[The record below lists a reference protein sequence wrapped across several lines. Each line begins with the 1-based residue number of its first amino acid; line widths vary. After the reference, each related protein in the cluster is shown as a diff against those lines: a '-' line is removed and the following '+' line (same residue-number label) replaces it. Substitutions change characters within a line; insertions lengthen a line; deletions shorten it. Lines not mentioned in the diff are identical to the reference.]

1 MGVMALISGVTGA
14 EAALVEGFR
23 TFAGAA
29 SGAVSGL
36 VLVAIRVKL
45 KGASEMTLAGIV
57 ESHGLAPTISD
68 VVHEVN
74 D

>member
-1 MGVMALISGVTGA
+1 
-14 EAALVEGFR
+14 
-23 TFAGAA
+23 
-29 SGAVSGL
+29 
-36 VLVAIRVKL
+36 
-45 KGASEMTLAGIV
+45 MTQAGIV